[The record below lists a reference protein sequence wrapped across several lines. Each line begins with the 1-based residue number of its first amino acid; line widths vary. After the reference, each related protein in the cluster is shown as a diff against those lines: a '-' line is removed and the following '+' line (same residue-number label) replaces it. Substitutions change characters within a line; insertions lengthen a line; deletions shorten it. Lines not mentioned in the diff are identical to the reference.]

1 MGRLETLLPYTSLQF
16 NKLTLFYPITR
27 LAGRAL
33 NFTIMAPKTLL
44 PIAALATAALAQSS
58 GGCSGQPTLKSGIQN
73 IDGRQYTLKIP
84 DNYDSS
90 NPYRLIFGFHWRGGS
105 MGDVVNGNSVPKWYG
120 LDALSEGSAIFVAP
134 NGIDN
139 GWANGGGSDIAFV
152 DSIIKQVEADLC
164 VDQSQRF
171 ATGFSY
177 GGGMSYSIACSR
189 AGEFRAVAPIA
200 GGLISGCDGGND
212 PIAYLGIHGVSDN
225 VLPIDMGKSLTETFV
240 KTNGCQAKEI
250 AQPSPG
256 SGQKVRTDFEGCS
269 NPVSFIAW
277 DGGHVGAP
285 AGDFAPQATWEF
297 FTSLASSG
305 ASVSGGAPAN
315 STAAAAPVSS
325 QAPTTSEASTEE
337 APASGSAQA
346 PAASSSAEASTG
358 SAPASGSAE
367 ASDSNGCSVVYTD
380 GSSASGNAQAAPTT
394 GNAQNAPAGNAQA
407 PPAGNSWGPPAGN
420 PWGSWGKPG
429 GQWKRFSA

>member
-1 MGRLETLLPYTSLQF
+1 
-16 NKLTLFYPITR
+16 
-27 LAGRAL
+27 
-33 NFTIMAPKTLL
+33 MAPKTLL

-73 IDGRQYTLKIP
+73 IDGREYTLKIP

-120 LDALSEGSAIFVAP
+120 LDALSEGSAIFIAP
-134 NGIDN
+134 NGIDA

-305 ASVSGGAPAN
+305 ASASGGASAN

-325 QAPTTSEASTEE
+325 GAPTTSEASTEE
-337 APASGSAQA
+337 APASGTEQA

-367 ASDSNGCSVVYTD
+367 STDENGCSVVYTD
-380 GSSASGNAQAAPTT
+380 GSSASGDAQTAPTT
-394 GNAQNAPAGNAQA
+394 GNAQTAAPATGNSQA
-407 PPAGNSWGPPAGN
+407 PPSGNPWGQSGGN

-429 GQWKRFSA
+429 GQWKRFAA

>member
-1 MGRLETLLPYTSLQF
+1 
-16 NKLTLFYPITR
+16 
-27 LAGRAL
+27 
-33 NFTIMAPKTLL
+33 MAPKTLL

-73 IDGRQYTLKIP
+73 IDGREYTLKIP

-120 LDALSEGSAIFVAP
+120 LDALSEGSAIFIAP
-134 NGIDN
+134 NGIDA

-297 FTSLASSG
+297 FTSLS
-305 ASVSGGAPAN
+305 SGGA
-315 STAAAAPVSS
+315 AAAAPSNG
-325 QAPTTSEASTEE
+325 TASE
-337 APASGSAQA
+337 APATEA
-346 PAASSSAEASTG
+346 PVD
-358 SAPASGSAE
+358 SAPVAEDAGAAPVDSAPVAE
-367 ASDSNGCSVVYTD
+367 D
-380 GSSASGNAQAAPTT
+380 AQAAPA
-394 GNAQNAPAGNAQA
+394 N
-407 PPAGNSWGPPAGN
+407 
-420 PWGSWGKPG
+420 
-429 GQWKRFSA
+429 GQWGAPSGAGWQRWSA